1 MTPHRKEPLP
11 TPHSPYGLD
20 FRHMPEI
27 LVKKTRNEP
36 GEASLEVTIPPDN
49 VKAAEERATKFYQQR
64 ARLPGFRQGKVPA
77 AVVRKK
83 FADDIRQET
92 LRELVQESWR
102 VAQKQEELKPIADP
116 HIHNLKW
123 EEGAPVTFELHVE
136 LKPELKLQ
144 RLGGFRLTRTV
155 PAVTAAQVDAQLN
168 AMREQRAP
176 WTPVAGEKPKPKDL
190 VDVAIAT
197 RENNEVK
204 DPQPYQFV
212 LGEGR
217 AIPDVEARIMGLTP
231 GESVDATVRF
241 PDDFAEEAKR
251 GQTRDIQ
258 LTLREVKRQEL
269 PVLDD
274 AFAREMG
281 DFESLDALRSAVAED
296 LKKEAEREAD
306 ARVRAELVEQIVQAN
321 NVVAPRPVVERVLG
335 MYAQAYE
342 IPEERWEK
350 FAQEF
355 RSVAESQVRRDLVLD
370 TVVESQNLRATEA
383 ELDQRIQELA
393 ERRGMKPAE
402 LYASLEKAK
411 RLRDVARSITEEKV
425 FAYLLSQSTVEPA

>member
-1 MTPHRKEPLP
+1 
-11 TPHSPYGLD
+11 
-20 FRHMPEI
+20 MPEI
-27 LVKKTRNEP
+27 LVKKTRTEP
-36 GEASLEVTIPPDN
+36 GEAALEVTIPPDS
-49 VKAAEERATKFYQQR
+49 VRAAEERATKFYQER

-83 FADDIRQET
+83 FAEGIREET

-123 EEGAPVTFELHVE
+123 EAGSPVTFEFHVE
-136 LKPELKLQ
+136 LKPELKLE
-144 RLGGFRLTRTV
+144 RLGNFRLTRKV
-155 PAVTAAQVDAQLN
+155 AAVTAAQVDAQLN

-176 WTPVAGEKPKPKDL
+176 WTPVANEKPKPKDL
-190 VDVAIAT
+190 VDVIIAT
-197 RENNEVK
+197 RENGAAK

-217 AIPDVEARIMGLTP
+217 AIPDVEERIMALIP

-251 GQTRDIQ
+251 GQTREIQ

-269 PVLDD
+269 PALDD
-274 AFAREMG
+274 ALAREMG
-281 DFESLDALRSAVAED
+281 DFESVEALRGAVAAD
-296 LKKEAEREAD
+296 LGKEAEREAD
-306 ARVRAELVEQIVQAN
+306 AKLRGELIQQIVEAN
-321 NVVAPRPVVERVLG
+321 HVVAPRPLVERVLG
-335 MYAQAYE
+335 AYAQAYE
-342 IPEERWEK
+342 IPEERWQQ

-355 RSVAESQVRRDLVLD
+355 RTIAESQVRRDLVLD
-370 TVVESQNLRATEA
+370 YVVETQNLRATEA
-383 ELDQRIQELA
+383 ELDQKVQELA
-393 ERRGMKPAE
+393 QRRGVPAGQ

-411 RLRDVARSITEEKV
+411 RLRDIARSITEEKV
-425 FAYLLSQSTVEPA
+425 FTYLLSQSTVEQT

>member
-1 MTPHRKEPLP
+1 
-11 TPHSPYGLD
+11 
-20 FRHMPEI
+20 MPDI
-27 LVKKTRNEP
+27 LVKKTRAEP

-49 VKAAEERATKFYQQR
+49 VKAAEERATKVYQQR
-64 ARLPGFRQGKVPA
+64 ARLPGFRKGKAPA

-83 FADDIRQET
+83 FAEDIRQET

-123 EEGAPVTFELHVE
+123 EDGAPVTFEFHVE

-155 PAVTAAQVDAQLN
+155 PAVTAAQIDAQLN
-168 AMREQRAP
+168 TMREQRAP
-176 WTPVAGEKPKPKDL
+176 WTPVAGEKPKPKNL
-190 VDVAIAT
+190 VDVTIAT
-197 RENNEVK
+197 RENGEVK

-217 AIPDVEARIMGLTP
+217 AIPDVEERIMSLAP
-231 GESVDATVRF
+231 GESADATVRF

-251 GQTRDIQ
+251 GQTRDVQI
-258 LTLREVKRQEL
+258 TLREVKRQEL
-269 PVLDD
+269 AALDD

-281 DFESLDALRSAVAED
+281 DFESLEALRSAVAAD
-296 LKKEAEREAD
+296 LGKEAEREAD
-306 ARVRAELVEQIVQAN
+306 ARVRGELIEQIIQAN
-321 NVVAPRPVVERVLG
+321 NVVAPRPLVERVLG

-342 IPEERWEK
+342 VPEERWEQ

-355 RSVAESQVRRDLVLD
+355 RTVAESQVRRDLVLD
-370 TVVESQNLRATEA
+370 FVVESQQLRATEA
-383 ELDQRIQELA
+383 ELDERIQQLA
-393 ERRGMKPAE
+393 ERRGMPAAQ
-402 LYASLEKAK
+402 LFASLEKAK

-425 FAYLLSQSTVEPA
+425 FAYLLSQSTVEQA

>member
-1 MTPHRKEPLP
+1 
-11 TPHSPYGLD
+11 
-20 FRHMPEI
+20 MPDI
-27 LVKKTRNEP
+27 LVKKTRAEP
-36 GEASLEVTIPPDN
+36 GEASLEVSIPPES
-49 VKAAEERATKFYQQR
+49 VKAAEDRATKVYQQR

-83 FADDIRQET
+83 FAEDIRQET

-123 EEGAPVTFELHVE
+123 EDGAPVTFEFHVE
-136 LKPELKLQ
+136 LKPDLKLQ

-155 PAVTAAQVDAQLN
+155 PAVSTAQVDAQLTT
-168 AMREQRAP
+168 MREQRAP
-176 WTPVAGEKPKPKDL
+176 WTPVTGEKPKPKDL
-190 VDVAIAT
+190 VDVIIAT
-197 RENNEVK
+197 RENGEIK
-204 DPQPYQFV
+204 DPQPYQLV

-217 AIPDVEARIMGLTP
+217 AIPDVEERIMNLTP

-269 PVLDD
+269 AALDD

-281 DFESLDALRSAVAED
+281 DFESLDGLRTAVTTD
-296 LKKEAEREAD
+296 LGKEAERDAD
-306 ARVRAELVEQIVQAN
+306 AKVRSELIEQIVQAN
-321 NVVAPRPVVERVLG
+321 NVVAPRPLVERVLG

-342 IPEERWEK
+342 IPEERWPQ
-350 FAQEF
+350 FAEEF
-355 RSVAESQVRRDLVLD
+355 RAIAESQVRRDLVLD
-370 TVVESQNLRATEA
+370 YVVESQNLRATEA
-383 ELDQRIQELA
+383 ELDERIQQLA
-393 ERRGMKPAE
+393 EKRGMPAAQ

-425 FAYLLSQSTVEPA
+425 FAYLLSQSTVEQT

>member
-1 MTPHRKEPLP
+1 
-11 TPHSPYGLD
+11 
-20 FRHMPEI
+20 MPDTI
-27 LVKKTRNEP
+27 LVKKTRAEP

-49 VKAAEERATKFYQQR
+49 VKAAEERATKVYQQR

-123 EEGAPVTFELHVE
+123 EEGAPVTFEFHVE
-136 LKPELKLQ
+136 LKPDLKLE
-144 RLGGFRLTRTV
+144 RLAKFRVVRKV
-155 PAVTAAQVDAQLN
+155 AAVTTAQVDAQLN

-190 VDVAIAT
+190 VDVTIAT
-197 RENNEVK
+197 RENGEVK

-217 AIPDVEARIMGLTP
+217 AIPDVEERVMNLTP

-258 LTLREVKRQEL
+258 VTLREVKRQEL
-269 PVLDD
+269 GTLDD

-281 DFESLDALRSAVAED
+281 DFESLDALRTAVTTD
-296 LKKEAEREAD
+296 LGKEAEREAD
-306 ARVRAELVEQIVQAN
+306 AKVRSELIEQIVQAN
-321 NVVAPRPVVERVLG
+321 NVVAPRPLVERVLG

-342 IPEERWEK
+342 IPEERWPQ
-350 FAQEF
+350 FAEEF
-355 RSVAESQVRRDLVLD
+355 RSIAEAQVRRDLVLD
-370 TVVESQNLRATEA
+370 YVVESQSLRATEA
-383 ELDQRIQELA
+383 ELDERIQQLA
-393 ERRGMKPAE
+393 ERRGMPAAQ

-425 FAYLLSQSTVEPA
+425 FAYLLSQSTVEQA

>member
-1 MTPHRKEPLP
+1 
-11 TPHSPYGLD
+11 
-20 FRHMPEI
+20 MPEI
-27 LVKKTRNEP
+27 LVKKTKVEP
-36 GEASLEVTIPPDN
+36 GEASLEVSIPPEN
-49 VKAAEERATKFYQQR
+49 VKAAEERATKFYQER

-83 FADDIRQET
+83 FADGIREET

-123 EEGAPVTFELHVE
+123 EDGAPITFEFHVE
-136 LKPELKLQ
+136 LKPELKLE
-144 RLGGFRLTRTV
+144 RLAKFKLTRKV
-155 PAVTAAQVDAQLN
+155 AAITAAQVDAQLN

-176 WTPVAGEKPKPKDL
+176 WTPIAGEKPKPKDL
-190 VDVAIAT
+190 VDVTIAT
-197 RENNEVK
+197 RENGELK
-204 DPQPYQFV
+204 DPQPFQFV

-217 AIPDVEARIMGLTP
+217 AIPDVEERIMNLLP

-251 GQTRDIQ
+251 GQTRDVHI
-258 LTLREVKRQEL
+258 TLREVKRQEL

-281 DFESLDALRSAVAED
+281 DFESLDALRNAVTED
-296 LKKEAEREAD
+296 LTKEAGREAD
-306 ARVRAELVEQIVQAN
+306 ARVRAELIDQIVQAN
-321 NVVAPRPVVERVLG
+321 NVVAPRPLVERALG
-335 MYAQAYE
+335 LYAQAYE
-342 IPEERWEK
+342 VPQERWEQ
-350 FAQEF
+350 FAKEF
-355 RSVAESQVRRDLVLD
+355 HTIAESQVRRDLVMD
-370 TVVESQNLRATEA
+370 HVVESQNLRATEA
-383 ELDQRIQELA
+383 DLDQKIQELA

-425 FAYLLSQSTVEPA
+425 FNYLLSQSTVEQA

>member
-1 MTPHRKEPLP
+1 
-11 TPHSPYGLD
+11 
-20 FRHMPEI
+20 MPEI
-27 LVKKTRNEP
+27 LVRKTRAEP

-49 VKAAEERATKFYQQR
+49 VKAAEARATKVYQQR
-64 ARLPGFRQGKVPA
+64 ARLPGFRQGKAPA

-123 EEGAPVTFELHVE
+123 EEGAPVTFEFHVE

-155 PAVTAAQVDAQLN
+155 PTVSAAQVDAQLN
-168 AMREQRAP
+168 TMREQRAP

-190 VDVAIAT
+190 VDVIIAT
-197 RENNEVK
+197 RENGEAK

-217 AIPDVEARIMGLTP
+217 AIPEVEERIMNLTP

-251 GQTRDIQ
+251 GQTRDIH

-269 PVLDD
+269 AALDD

-281 DFESLDALRSAVAED
+281 DFESLDALRAAVTAD
-296 LKKEAEREAD
+296 LGKEAEREAD
-306 ARVRAELVEQIVQAN
+306 AKVRAELLEQIVQAN
-321 NVVAPRPVVERVLG
+321 NVVAPRPLVERVLG

-342 IPEERWEK
+342 IPEERWEQFTK
-350 FAQEF
+350 EF
-355 RSVAESQVRRDLVLD
+355 RTVAESQVRRDLVLD
-370 TVVESQNLRATEA
+370 YVVESQNLRATEA
-383 ELDQRIQELA
+383 ELDARIQQLA
-393 ERRGMKPAE
+393 ERRKMPAAQ

-425 FAYLLSQSTVEPA
+425 FTYLLSQSTVEPA

>member
-1 MTPHRKEPLP
+1 
-11 TPHSPYGLD
+11 
-20 FRHMPEI
+20 MPEI
-27 LVKKTRNEP
+27 LVKKPRAEP

-49 VKAAEERATKFYQQR
+49 VKAAEDRATKVYQQR
-64 ARLPGFRQGKVPA
+64 ARLPGFRQGKAPA

-123 EEGAPVTFELHVE
+123 EDGSPVTFEFHVE
-136 LKPELKLQ
+136 LKPELKLE
-144 RLGGFRLTRTV
+144 RLGNFRLMRKV
-155 PAVTAAQVDAQLN
+155 AAVTAAQVDAQLN
-168 AMREQRAP
+168 TMREQRAP

-190 VDVAIAT
+190 VDVMIAT
-197 RENNEVK
+197 RENGEIK

-217 AIPDVEARIMGLTP
+217 AIPDVEERIMNLTP

-269 PVLDD
+269 PALDD
-274 AFAREMG
+274 ALAREMG
-281 DFESLDALRSAVAED
+281 DFESVEALRSAVAAD
-296 LKKEAEREAD
+296 LGKEAEREAD
-306 ARVRAELVEQIVQAN
+306 AKLRGERVAQLVEAN
-321 NVVAPRPVVERVLG
+321 NVVAPRPLIERVLG
-335 MYAQAYE
+335 AYAQAYE
-342 IPEERWEK
+342 IPEERWQQ

-355 RSVAESQVRRDLVLD
+355 RTIAESQVRRDLVLD
-370 TVVESQNLRATEA
+370 YVVESQNLRATEA
-383 ELDQRIQELA
+383 ELDQKEIGR
-393 ERRGMKPAE
+393 
-402 LYASLEKAK
+402 ASCRESESSAG
-411 RLRDVARSITEEKV
+411 A
-425 FAYLLSQSTVEPA
+425 AM

>member
-1 MTPHRKEPLP
+1 
-11 TPHSPYGLD
+11 
-20 FRHMPEI
+20 MPDTI
-27 LVKKTRNEP
+27 LVKKTRAEP

-49 VKAAEERATKFYQQR
+49 VKAAEERATKAYQQR

-123 EEGAPVTFELHVE
+123 EEGAPVTFEFHVE
-136 LKPELKLQ
+136 LKPDLKLQ

-155 PAVTAAQVDAQLN
+155 PAVSAAQVDAQLT

-176 WTPVAGEKPKPKDL
+176 WTPVTGEKPKPKDL
-190 VDVAIAT
+190 VDVIIAT
-197 RENNEVK
+197 RENGAVK

-217 AIPDVEARIMGLTP
+217 AIPDVEERVMNLTP
-231 GESVDATVRF
+231 GESLDATVRF

-258 LTLREVKRQEL
+258 LTLREVKRQE
-269 PVLDD
+269 VATLDD

-281 DFESLDALRSAVAED
+281 DFESLDALRTAIATD
-296 LKKEAEREAD
+296 LGKEAERDAD
-306 ARVRAELVEQIVQAN
+306 AKVRSELVEQIVQAN
-321 NVVAPRPVVERVLG
+321 NVIAPRPLVERVLG

-342 IPEERWEK
+342 IPEERWPK
-350 FAQEF
+350 FAEEF
-355 RSVAESQVRRDLVLD
+355 RSIAEAQVRRDLVLD
-370 TVVESQNLRATEA
+370 YVVESQSLRATEG
-383 ELDQRIQELA
+383 ELDERIQQLA
-393 ERRGMKPAE
+393 ERRGTPAAQ

-425 FAYLLSQSTVEPA
+425 FAYLLSQSTVEQA

>member
-1 MTPHRKEPLP
+1 
-11 TPHSPYGLD
+11 
-20 FRHMPEI
+20 MPDI
-27 LVKKTRNEP
+27 LVKKTRAEP

-49 VKAAEERATKFYQQR
+49 VKAAEERATKVYQQR

-83 FADDIRQET
+83 FGEDIRQEA

-123 EEGAPVTFELHVE
+123 EEGAPVTFEFHVE
-136 LKPELKLQ
+136 LKPDLKLQ

-155 PAVTAAQVDAQLN
+155 PAVSAAQIDAQLN

-176 WTPVAGEKPKPKDL
+176 WTPVTGEKPKPKDL
-190 VDVAIAT
+190 VDVIIAT
-197 RENNEVK
+197 RENGEVK

-217 AIPDVEARIMGLTP
+217 AIPDVEERIMNLTP
-231 GESVDATVRF
+231 GESLDATVRF
-241 PDDFAEEAKR
+241 PDDFAEEPKR

-269 PVLDD
+269 ATLDD

-281 DFESLDALRSAVAED
+281 DFESLEALRATVAAD
-296 LKKEAEREAD
+296 LGREMEKEAD
-306 ARVRAELVEQIVQAN
+306 AKVRSELVEQIVQAN
-321 NVVAPRPVVERVLG
+321 NVVAPRPLVERVLG

-342 IPEERWEK
+342 IPEERWPQ
-350 FAQEF
+350 FAEEF
-355 RSVAESQVRRDLVLD
+355 RSIAEAQVRRDLVLD
-370 TVVESQNLRATEA
+370 YVVESQNLRAAEA
-383 ELDQRIQELA
+383 ELDERIQQLA
-393 ERRGMKPAE
+393 ERRGMPAAQ

-425 FAYLLSQSTVEPA
+425 FAYLLSQSTVEQA

>member
-1 MTPHRKEPLP
+1 
-11 TPHSPYGLD
+11 
-20 FRHMPEI
+20 MPDTI
-27 LVKKTRNEP
+27 LVKKTRDEP
-36 GEASLEVTIPPDN
+36 GEASLEVIVPVAN
-49 VKAAEERATKFYQQR
+49 VQAAEERATKVYQQR

-123 EEGAPVTFELHVE
+123 EQGAPVTFEFHVE
-136 LKPELKLQ
+136 LKPDLKLE
-144 RLGGFRLTRTV
+144 RLAKFRVVRKV
-155 PAVTAAQVDAQLN
+155 AAVTTAQVDAQLN

-176 WTPVAGEKPKPKDL
+176 WTPVTGEKPKPKDL
-190 VDVAIAT
+190 VDVMIAT
-197 RENNEVK
+197 RENGEVK

-217 AIPDVEARIMGLTP
+217 AIPDVEERVMNLTP

-258 LTLREVKRQEL
+258 VTLREVKRQEL
-269 PVLDD
+269 GTLDD

-281 DFESLDALRSAVAED
+281 DFESLDALRTAVTTD
-296 LKKEAEREAD
+296 LGKEAEREAD
-306 ARVRAELVEQIVQAN
+306 AKVRSELVEQIVQAN
-321 NVVAPRPVVERVLG
+321 NVVAPRPLVERVLG

-342 IPEERWEK
+342 IPEERWPQ
-350 FAQEF
+350 FAEEF
-355 RSVAESQVRRDLVLD
+355 RSIAEAQVRRDLVLD
-370 TVVESQNLRATEA
+370 YVVESQSLRATEA
-383 ELDQRIQELA
+383 ELDERIQQLA
-393 ERRGMKPAE
+393 ERRGMPAAQ

-411 RLRDVARSITEEKV
+411 RLRDVARGITEEKV
-425 FAYLLSQSTVEPA
+425 FAYLLSQSTVEQA

>member
-1 MTPHRKEPLP
+1 
-11 TPHSPYGLD
+11 
-20 FRHMPEI
+20 MPDI
-27 LVKKTRNEP
+27 LVKKTRAEP
-36 GEASLEVTIPPDN
+36 GEASLEVIIPPDN

-64 ARLPGFRQGKVPA
+64 ARLPGFRQGKVPT

-123 EEGAPVTFELHVE
+123 EEGAPVTFEFHVE

-144 RLGGFRLTRTV
+144 RLGGFRLTRKV
-155 PAVTAAQVDAQLN
+155 AAITAAQVDAQLN

-190 VDVAIAT
+190 VDVTIAT
-197 RENNEVK
+197 REAGTDEVK
-204 DPQPYQFV
+204 DPEPYQFV

-217 AIPDVEARIMGLTP
+217 AIPDVEERIMSLTP

-251 GQTRDIQ
+251 GQTRDIR
-258 LTLREVKRQEL
+258 LTLREVKRQQL
-269 PVLDD
+269 PALDD

-281 DFESLDALRSAVAED
+281 DFESLDALRTAVAED

-306 ARVRAELVEQIVQAN
+306 ARVRAELIEQIVQAN
-321 NVVAPRPVVERVLG
+321 NVVAPRPLVERVLG

-355 RSVAESQVRRDLVLD
+355 RAVAESQVRRDLVLD

-383 ELDQRIQELA
+383 ELDQRLQELA
-393 ERRGMKPAE
+393 ERRGMQAAE

-425 FAYLLSQSTVEPA
+425 FAYLLSQSTVEQA

>member
-1 MTPHRKEPLP
+1 
-11 TPHSPYGLD
+11 
-20 FRHMPEI
+20 MPEI
-27 LVKKTRNEP
+27 LVKKTRTEP
-36 GEASLEVTIPPDN
+36 GEASLEITIPPDN
-49 VKAAEERATKFYQQR
+49 VRAAEERATKFYQER

-83 FADDIRQET
+83 FAEGIREET

-123 EEGAPVTFELHVE
+123 EAGSPVTFEFHVE
-136 LKPELKLQ
+136 LKPELKLE
-144 RLGGFRLTRTV
+144 RLGNFRLTRKV
-155 PAVTAAQVDAQLN
+155 AAVTAAQVDTQLN

-176 WTPVAGEKPKPKDL
+176 WTPVANEKPKPKDL
-190 VDVAIAT
+190 VDVIIAT
-197 RENNEVK
+197 RENGAAK

-217 AIPDVEARIMGLTP
+217 AIPDVEERIMALTP

-251 GQTRDIQ
+251 GQTREIQ

-269 PVLDD
+269 PALDD
-274 AFAREMG
+274 ALAREMG
-281 DFESLDALRSAVAED
+281 DFESVEALRGAVAAD
-296 LKKEAEREAD
+296 LGKEAEREAD
-306 ARVRAELVEQIVQAN
+306 AKLRGELIQQIVEAN
-321 NVVAPRPVVERVLG
+321 HVVAPRPLVERVLG
-335 MYAQAYE
+335 AYAQAYE
-342 IPEERWEK
+342 IPEERWQQ

-355 RSVAESQVRRDLVLD
+355 RTIAESQVRRDLVLD
-370 TVVESQNLRATEA
+370 YVVDTQNLRATEA
-383 ELDQRIQELA
+383 ELDQKVQELA
-393 ERRGMKPAE
+393 QRRGVPAGQ

-411 RLRDVARSITEEKV
+411 RLRDIARSITEEKV
-425 FAYLLSQSTVEPA
+425 FTYLLSQSTVEQT

>member
-1 MTPHRKEPLP
+1 
-11 TPHSPYGLD
+11 
-20 FRHMPEI
+20 MPDTI
-27 LVKKTRNEP
+27 LVKKTRDEP
-36 GEASLEVTIPPDN
+36 GEASLEVVVPVAN
-49 VKAAEERATKFYQQR
+49 VQAAEERATKVYQQR
-64 ARLPGFRQGKVPA
+64 ARLPGFRQGKAPA

-123 EEGAPVTFELHVE
+123 EEGAPVTFEFHVE
-136 LKPELKLQ
+136 LKPDLKLQ

-155 PAVTAAQVDAQLN
+155 PAVSTAQVDAQVN

-176 WTPVAGEKPKPKDL
+176 WTPVTGEKPKPKDL
-190 VDVAIAT
+190 VDVMIAT
-197 RENNEVK
+197 RENGEVK

-217 AIPDVEARIMGLTP
+217 AIPDVEERIMNLTP

-269 PVLDD
+269 AALDD

-281 DFESLDALRSAVAED
+281 DFESLEALRVAVTTD
-296 LKKEAEREAD
+296 LGKEAEKEAD
-306 ARVRAELVEQIVQAN
+306 AKVRAELVEQIVQAN
-321 NVVAPRPVVERVLG
+321 SVVAPRPLVERVLG

-342 IPEERWEK
+342 IPEERWPQ
-350 FAQEF
+350 FAEEF
-355 RSVAESQVRRDLVLD
+355 RSIAETQVRRDLVLD
-370 TVVESQNLRATEA
+370 YVVESQTLRATEG
-383 ELDQRIQELA
+383 ELDARIQQLA
-393 ERRGMKPAE
+393 ERRGMPAAQ

-425 FAYLLSQSTVEPA
+425 FAYLLSQSTVEQA

>member
-1 MTPHRKEPLP
+1 
-11 TPHSPYGLD
+11 
-20 FRHMPEI
+20 MPEI
-27 LVKKTRNEP
+27 LVKKTRAEP
-36 GEASLEVTIPPDN
+36 GEASIEVTIPPDN
-49 VKAAEERATKFYQQR
+49 VKAAEDRATKVYQQR
-64 ARLPGFRQGKVPA
+64 ARLPGFRQGKAPA

-123 EEGAPVTFELHVE
+123 EEGAPVTFEFHVE

-144 RLGGFRLTRTV
+144 RLGGFRLTRKV
-155 PAVTAAQVDAQLN
+155 PAVTGAQIDAQLN
-168 AMREQRAP
+168 TMREQRAP

-190 VDVAIAT
+190 VDVIIAT
-197 RENNEVK
+197 RENGEEK

-217 AIPDVEARIMGLTP
+217 AIPDVEERVMSLTP

-251 GQTRDIQ
+251 GQTRDIRVS
-258 LTLREVKRQEL
+258 LREVKRQQL
-269 PVLDD
+269 PPLDD

-281 DFESLDALRSAVAED
+281 DFESLEALRAAVTAD
-296 LKKEAEREAD
+296 LGKEAEREAD
-306 ARVRAELVEQIVQAN
+306 AKLRSALVEQIVQAN
-321 NVVAPRPVVERVLG
+321 NVVAPRPLVERVLG
-335 MYAQAYE
+335 AYAQAYE
-342 IPEERWEK
+342 IPEERWQQ

-355 RSVAESQVRRDLVLD
+355 HSIAESQVRRDLVLD
-370 TVVESQNLRATEA
+370 DVVESQNLRATEA
-383 ELDQRIQELA
+383 ELDQKIQELA
-393 ERRGMKPAE
+393 ERRGGGMTAAQ

-425 FAYLLSQSTVEPA
+425 FAYLLSQSTVEQT

>member
-1 MTPHRKEPLP
+1 MTD
-11 TPHSPYGLD
+11 T
-20 FRHMPEI
+20 I
-27 LVKKTRNEP
+27 LVKKTRAEP

-49 VKAAEERATKFYQQR
+49 VKAAEERATKVYQQR
-64 ARLPGFRQGKVPA
+64 ARLPGFRQGKAPA

-102 VAQKQEELKPIADP
+102 VAQQQEELKPIADP

-123 EEGAPVTFELHVE
+123 EAGSPVTFEFHVE
-136 LKPELKLQ
+136 LKPELKLE
-144 RLGGFRLTRTV
+144 RLGNFRLTRKV
-155 PAVTAAQVDAQLN
+155 AAVTAAQVDAQLN

-190 VDVAIAT
+190 VDVIIAT
-197 RENNEVK
+197 RENGEVK

-217 AIPDVEARIMGLTP
+217 AIPDVEERVMNLLP

-269 PVLDD
+269 PALDD
-274 AFAREMG
+274 SFAREMG
-281 DFESLDALRSAVAED
+281 DFESLDALRTAITTD
-296 LKKEAEREAD
+296 LGKEAEREAD
-306 ARVRAELVEQIVQAN
+306 ARMRAELLEQIVQAN
-321 NVVAPRPVVERVLG
+321 NVVAPRPLVERVLG
-335 MYAQAYE
+335 MYGQAYE
-342 IPEERWEK
+342 VAEDRWET
-350 FAQEF
+350 FAQE
-355 RSVAESQVRRDLVLD
+355 
-370 TVVESQNLRATEA
+370 
-383 ELDQRIQELA
+383 
-393 ERRGMKPAE
+393 
-402 LYASLEKAK
+402 
-411 RLRDVARSITEEKV
+411 
-425 FAYLLSQSTVEPA
+425 

>member
-1 MTPHRKEPLP
+1 
-11 TPHSPYGLD
+11 
-20 FRHMPEI
+20 MPEI
-27 LVKKTRNEP
+27 LVKKTRTEP

-49 VKAAEERATKFYQQR
+49 VKAAEDRATKFYQER
-64 ARLPGFRQGKVPA
+64 ARLPGFRQGKAPA

-83 FADDIRQET
+83 FADGIREET

-123 EEGAPVTFELHVE
+123 EVGAPVTFEFHVE
-136 LKPELKLQ
+136 LKPELNLQ
-144 RLGGFRLTRTV
+144 RLGGFRLTRAV
-155 PAVTAAQVDAQLN
+155 PAITTAQVDAQLTT
-168 AMREQRAP
+168 MREQRAP
-176 WTPVAGEKPKPKDL
+176 WTPVANEKPKPKDL
-190 VDVAIAT
+190 VDIIIAT
-197 RENNEVK
+197 RENGEAK

-217 AIPDVEARIMGLTP
+217 AIPDVEERIMALLP

-251 GQTRDIQ
+251 GQTRDVQ

-269 PVLDD
+269 PALDD

-281 DFESLDALRSAVAED
+281 DFESLDALRNAVAAD
-296 LKKEAEREAD
+296 LAKDAEREAE
-306 ARVRAELVEQIVQAN
+306 AKMRAELVQQIVEAN
-321 NVVAPRPVVERVLG
+321 NVVAPRPLVERVLG
-335 MYAQAYE
+335 AYAQAYE
-342 IPEERWEK
+342 IPEDRWSQ

-355 RSVAESQVRRDLVLD
+355 RGVAESQVRRDLVLD
-370 TVVESQNLRATEA
+370 HVVESQNLRATEA
-383 ELDQRIQELA
+383 ELDQKVQELA
-393 ERRGMKPAE
+393 ERRGMPPAQ

-411 RLRDVARSITEEKV
+411 RLRDVARSLTEEKV
-425 FAYLLSQSTVEPA
+425 FAYLLSQSTVETA

>member
-1 MTPHRKEPLP
+1 VGRRRPR
-11 TPHSPYGLD
+11 
-20 FRHMPEI
+20 
-27 LVKKTRNEP
+27 
-36 GEASLEVTIPPDN
+36 
-49 VKAAEERATKFYQQR
+49 
-64 ARLPGFRQGKVPA
+64 
-77 AVVRKK
+77 
-83 FADDIRQET
+83 
-92 LRELVQESWR
+92 
-102 VAQKQEELKPIADP
+102 
-116 HIHNLKW
+116 
-123 EEGAPVTFELHVE
+123 TFEFHVE

-144 RLGGFRLTRTV
+144 RLGGFRLTRKV
-155 PAVTAAQVDAQLN
+155 AAITAAQVDAQLN

-190 VDVAIAT
+190 VDVTIAT
-197 RENNEVK
+197 REAGTDEVK
-204 DPQPYQFV
+204 DPEPYQFV

-217 AIPDVEARIMGLTP
+217 AIPDVEERIMSLTP

-241 PDDFAEEAKR
+241 PDDFADEAKR
-251 GQTRDIQ
+251 GQTRDIR
-258 LTLREVKRQEL
+258 LTLREVKRQQL
-269 PVLDD
+269 PALDD

-281 DFESLDALRSAVAED
+281 DFESLDALRTAVAED

-306 ARVRAELVEQIVQAN
+306 ARVRAELIEQIVQAN
-321 NVVAPRPVVERVLG
+321 NVVAPRPLVERVLG

-355 RSVAESQVRRDLVLD
+355 RAVAESQVRRDLVLD

-383 ELDQRIQELA
+383 ELDQRLQELA
-393 ERRGMKPAE
+393 ERRGMQAAE

-425 FAYLLSQSTVEPA
+425 FAYLLSQSTVEQA

>member
-1 MTPHRKEPLP
+1 
-11 TPHSPYGLD
+11 
-20 FRHMPEI
+20 MPDI
-27 LVKKTRNEP
+27 LVKKTRAEP

-49 VKAAEERATKFYQQR
+49 VRAAEERATKVYQQR

-123 EEGAPVTFELHVE
+123 EDGAPVTFEFHVE

-144 RLGGFRLTRTV
+144 RLGGFRLTRKV
-155 PAVTAAQVDAQLN
+155 AAITAAQVDAQLN

-190 VDVAIAT
+190 VDVTIAT
-197 RENNEVK
+197 REAGTDEVK
-204 DPQPYQFV
+204 DPEPYQFV

-217 AIPDVEARIMGLTP
+217 AIPDVEERIMSLTP

-241 PDDFAEEAKR
+241 PDDFADEAKR

-269 PVLDD
+269 PALDD

-296 LKKEAEREAD
+296 LKKEAERDAD
-306 ARVRAELVEQIVQAN
+306 AKVRGELIEQIVQAN

-355 RSVAESQVRRDLVLD
+355 RAVAEAQVRRDLVLD

-383 ELDQRIQELA
+383 ELDQRLQELA
-393 ERRGMKPAE
+393 ERRGMKAAE

-425 FAYLLSQSTVEPA
+425 FAYLLSQSTVEQA

>member
-1 MTPHRKEPLP
+1 
-11 TPHSPYGLD
+11 
-20 FRHMPEI
+20 MPEI

-83 FADDIRQET
+83 FADDIR
-92 LRELVQESWR
+92 QESWR

-168 AMREQRAP
+168 VMREQRAP

-197 RENNEVK
+197 RENSEVK

-269 PVLDD
+269 AALDD

-393 ERRGMKPAE
+393 ERRGMKAAE

-425 FAYLLSQSTVEPA
+425 FAYLLSQSTVEQA

>member
-1 MTPHRKEPLP
+1 
-11 TPHSPYGLD
+11 
-20 FRHMPEI
+20 MPEI
-27 LVKKTRNEP
+27 LVKKTKVEP
-36 GEASLEVTIPPDN
+36 GEASLEVSIPPES
-49 VKAAEERATKFYQQR
+49 VKAAEDRATKFYQAR
-64 ARLPGFRQGKVPA
+64 ARLPGFRQGKAPA
-77 AVVRKK
+77 AVVKKK

-123 EEGAPVTFELHVE
+123 EDGAPVTFEFHVE

-155 PAVTAAQVDAQLN
+155 PAVTAAQVDTQIDAL
-168 AMREQRAP
+168 REQRAP
-176 WTPVAGEKPKPKDL
+176 WTPVAGEQPKPKDL
-190 VDVAIAT
+190 VDVTIAT
-197 RENNEVK
+197 REHGEEK

-217 AIPDVEARIMGLTP
+217 AIPDVEQRIMSLTP
-231 GESVDATVRF
+231 GESVEATVRF

-251 GQTRDIQ
+251 GQTRDVKI
-258 LTLREVKRQEL
+258 TLREVKRQEL
-269 PVLDD
+269 PALDD
-274 AFAREMG
+274 AFARETG
-281 DFESLDALRSAVAED
+281 DFESVDALRTAVTAD
-296 LKKEAEREAD
+296 LTKEAGREAD
-306 ARVRAELVEQIVQAN
+306 AKVRGDLVQQIIEAN
-321 NVVAPRPVVERVLG
+321 NVVAPRPLVERVLG

-342 IPEERWEK
+342 VPEERWPQ
-350 FAQEF
+350 FAKEF
-355 RSVAESQVRRDLVLD
+355 QTVAESQVKRDLVLD
-370 TVVESQNLRATEA
+370 HVVESQNLRATEA
-383 ELDQRIQELA
+383 ELDERIQQLA
-393 ERRGMKPAE
+393 ERRGMKAAE

>member
-1 MTPHRKEPLP
+1 
-11 TPHSPYGLD
+11 
-20 FRHMPEI
+20 MPDI
-27 LVKKTRNEP
+27 LVKKTRVEP

-123 EEGAPVTFELHVE
+123 EEGAPVTFEFHVE

-144 RLGGFRLTRTV
+144 RLGGFRLTRKVAT
-155 PAVTAAQVDAQLN
+155 VTAAQIDAQLN
-168 AMREQRAP
+168 TMREQRAP

-190 VDVAIAT
+190 VDVMIAT
-197 RENNEVK
+197 RENGAVK

-217 AIPDVEARIMGLTP
+217 AIPEVEERIMSLLP
-231 GESVDATVRF
+231 GEAVDATVRF

-269 PVLDD
+269 PALDD

-281 DFESLDALRSAVAED
+281 DFESLEALRTAIAED
-296 LKKEAEREAD
+296 LKKEVEREAD

-321 NVVAPRPVVERVLG
+321 NVVAPRPLVERVLG

-342 IPEERWEK
+342 VPEERWEK

-355 RSVAESQVRRDLVLD
+355 HSVAEAQVRRDLVLD
-370 TVVESQNLRATEA
+370 TVVESQSLRATEA
-383 ELDQRIQELA
+383 ELDQKIQELA
-393 ERRGMKPAE
+393 ERRGMKAAE

-425 FAYLLSQSTVEPA
+425 FTYLLSQSTVEQA

>member
-1 MTPHRKEPLP
+1 
-11 TPHSPYGLD
+11 
-20 FRHMPEI
+20 MPDI
-27 LVKKTRNEP
+27 LVKKTKVEP
-36 GEASLEVTIPPDN
+36 GEASLEVSIPPEN
-49 VKAAEERATKFYQQR
+49 VKAAEERATKFYQER

-83 FADDIRQET
+83 FADGIREET

-123 EEGAPVTFELHVE
+123 EDGAPITFEFHVE
-136 LKPELKLQ
+136 LKPELKLE
-144 RLGGFRLTRTV
+144 RLGNFKLTRKVT
-155 PAVTAAQVDAQLN
+155 AITAAQVDAQLN

-176 WTPVAGEKPKPKDL
+176 WTPIAGEKPKPKDL
-190 VDVAIAT
+190 VDVTIAT
-197 RENNEVK
+197 REGGEEK
-204 DPQPYQFV
+204 DPQPFQFV

-217 AIPDVEARIMGLTP
+217 AIPDVEERIMNLLP

-251 GQTRDIQ
+251 GQTRDIK

-269 PVLDD
+269 PALDD

-281 DFESLDALRSAVAED
+281 DFESLDALRSAVTAD
-296 LKKEAEREAD
+296 LTKEAERDAD

-321 NVVAPRPVVERVLG
+321 HVVAPRPLVERALSL
-335 MYAQAYE
+335 YAQAYE
-342 IPEERWEK
+342 VPQERWEQ
-350 FAQEF
+350 FAKEF
-355 RSVAESQVRRDLVLD
+355 HTIAESQVRRDLVLD
-370 TVVESQNLRATEA
+370 HVVETQNLRATEGD
-383 ELDQRIQELA
+383 LDQKIQELA

-425 FAYLLSQSTVEPA
+425 FTYLLSQSTVEQA

>member
-1 MTPHRKEPLP
+1 
-11 TPHSPYGLD
+11 
-20 FRHMPEI
+20 MPEI
-27 LVKKTRNEP
+27 LVRKTKVEP

-49 VKAAEERATKFYQQR
+49 VKAAAERATKFYQER

-83 FADDIRQET
+83 FAEGIREET

-123 EEGAPVTFELHVE
+123 EEGSPVTFEFHVE
-136 LKPELKLQ
+136 LKPELKLH

-155 PAVTAAQVDAQLN
+155 PAITAAQVDAQLN

-176 WTPVAGEKPKPKDL
+176 WTPVANEKPKPKDL
-190 VDVAIAT
+190 VDVTIAG
-197 RENNEVK
+197 RENGEVK
-204 DPQPYQFV
+204 DSQPYQFV

-217 AIPDVEARIMGLTP
+217 AIPDVEERIMALLP
-231 GESVDATVRF
+231 GESVDATVKF

-251 GQTRDIQ
+251 GQTRDVH

-269 PVLDD
+269 PALDD

-281 DFESLDALRSAVAED
+281 DFESLEALRTAVAAD
-296 LKKEAEREAD
+296 LGKEAEREAD
-306 ARVRAELVEQIVQAN
+306 AKVRTALVQEIVEAN
-321 NVVAPRPVVERVLG
+321 NVVAPRPLVERVLG
-335 MYAQAYE
+335 AYAQAYE
-342 IPEERWEK
+342 IPEERWQQ

-355 RSVAESQVRRDLVLD
+355 RTIAESQVKRDLVLD
-370 TVVESQNLRATEA
+370 HVVESQQLRATEA
-383 ELDQRIQELA
+383 ELDQKIQELA
-393 ERRGMKPAE
+393 ERRGMKAAE

-425 FAYLLSQSTVEPA
+425 FSYLLSQSTVEQA

>member
-1 MTPHRKEPLP
+1 
-11 TPHSPYGLD
+11 
-20 FRHMPEI
+20 MPEI
-27 LVKKTRNEP
+27 LVKKTRAEP
-36 GEASLEVTIPPDN
+36 GEASLEVSIPPES
-49 VKAAEERATKFYQQR
+49 VRAAEERATKVYQQR

-123 EEGAPVTFELHVE
+123 EDGAPVTFEFHVE
-136 LKPELKLQ
+136 LKPDLKLQ

-155 PAVTAAQVDAQLN
+155 LAVTGAQVDAQLN

-176 WTPVAGEKPKPKDL
+176 WTPVAGEKPKLKDL
-190 VDVAIAT
+190 VDVIIAT
-197 RENNEVK
+197 RENGATK

-217 AIPDVEARIMGLTP
+217 AIPDVEERIMNLTP
-231 GESVDATVRF
+231 GASVDATVRF

-269 PVLDD
+269 PALDD
-274 AFAREMG
+274 ALAREMG
-281 DFESLDALRSAVAED
+281 DFESLEALRATVAAD
-296 LKKEAEREAD
+296 LAKEAGKEAD
-306 ARVRAELVEQIVQAN
+306 AKVRSELIEQIVQAN
-321 NVVAPRPVVERVLG
+321 NVVAPRPLVERVLG

-342 IPEERWEK
+342 VPEERWEK

-355 RSVAESQVRRDLVLD
+355 RSIAESQVRRDLVLD
-370 TVVESQNLRATEA
+370 YVVESQNLRATEA
-383 ELDQRIQELA
+383 ELDERIQQLA
-393 ERRGMKPAE
+393 ERRGMPAAQ

-425 FAYLLSQSTVEPA
+425 FAYLLSQSTVEQA

>member
-1 MTPHRKEPLP
+1 
-11 TPHSPYGLD
+11 
-20 FRHMPEI
+20 MPDTI
-27 LVKKTRNEP
+27 LVKKTRAEP

-49 VKAAEERATKFYQQR
+49 VKAAEERATKVYQQR

-123 EEGAPVTFELHVE
+123 EEGAPVTFEFHVE
-136 LKPELKLQ
+136 LKPELKLE
-144 RLGGFRLTRTV
+144 RLAKFRVVRKV
-155 PAVTAAQVDAQLN
+155 AAVTTAQVDAQLN

-190 VDVAIAT
+190 VDVTIAT
-197 RENNEVK
+197 RENGEVK

-217 AIPDVEARIMGLTP
+217 AIPDVEERVMNLTP

-258 LTLREVKRQEL
+258 VTLREVKRQEL
-269 PVLDD
+269 GTLDD

-281 DFESLDALRSAVAED
+281 DFESLDALRTAVTTD
-296 LKKEAEREAD
+296 LGKEAEREAD
-306 ARVRAELVEQIVQAN
+306 AKVRSELIEQIVQAN
-321 NVVAPRPVVERVLG
+321 NVVAPRPLVERVLG

-342 IPEERWEK
+342 IPEERWPQ
-350 FAQEF
+350 FAEEF
-355 RSVAESQVRRDLVLD
+355 RSIAEAQVRRDLVLD
-370 TVVESQNLRATEA
+370 YVVESQSLRATEA
-383 ELDQRIQELA
+383 ELDERIQQLA
-393 ERRGMKPAE
+393 ERRGMPAAQ

-425 FAYLLSQSTVEPA
+425 FAYLLSQSTVETV